1 MKGANPVATT
11 YATGAIFPTNNTKFY
26 VPFVILLISN
36 NIKFL
41 ENIKQGFERTFSC
54 NKYRKF

>member
-1 MKGANPVATT
+1 MKGANPVAT
-11 YATGAIFPTNNTKFY
+11 TNNTKFY
-26 VPFVILLISN
+26 VPFVISLISN

-41 ENIKQGFERTFSC
+41 ENIKQGFERIFSY